1 MAHRKRYS
9 PTIHL
14 ALLFPLIHAAAFAQQ
29 EPTTADQVVNQYLEA
44 VGASHFSSV
53 TTLMEIGDLD
63 GNLGNLTS
71 GAVKNGEHGT
81 FEYYFKS
88 PNLRFNSE
96 VSDNK
101 VIAFYGCDGKTAW
114 YIDATLNRMEIKPK
128 AGGTSE
134 CEAGFKPALSTLSD
148 SKRKM
153 RLLKKKA
160 VAGSMAW
167 AVKIDDRISR
177 PETFY
182 FDTVTFLLLR
192 KTSVA
197 IPICLNPLPSL
208 EWKLTGTSRRIQKT
222 YDSFSRS

>member
-81 FEYYFKS
+81 F
-88 PNLRFNSE
+88 
-96 VSDNK
+96 
-101 VIAFYGCDGKTAW
+101 
-114 YIDATLNRMEIKPK
+114 
-128 AGGTSE
+128 
-134 CEAGFKPALSTLSD
+134 
-148 SKRKM
+148 
-153 RLLKKKA
+153 
-160 VAGSMAW
+160 
-167 AVKIDDRISR
+167 
-177 PETFY
+177 
-182 FDTVTFLLLR
+182 
-192 KTSVA
+192 
-197 IPICLNPLPSL
+197 
-208 EWKLTGTSRRIQKT
+208 
-222 YDSFSRS
+222 